1 MTAPA
6 WALRRLGR
14 LSGGVGLLGGLL
26 LVVTAYASAFG
37 SSGFQLKVTT
47 FLVSVVMAVGLQIFS
62 GNTGIISFGHMVV
75 RRRPPHTSPGC

>member
-6 WALRRLGR
+6 WALRRFGR

-37 SSGFQLKVTT
+37 SSA
-47 FLVSVVMAVGLQIFS
+47 SS
-62 GNTGIISFGHMVV
+62 
-75 RRRPPHTSPGC
+75 